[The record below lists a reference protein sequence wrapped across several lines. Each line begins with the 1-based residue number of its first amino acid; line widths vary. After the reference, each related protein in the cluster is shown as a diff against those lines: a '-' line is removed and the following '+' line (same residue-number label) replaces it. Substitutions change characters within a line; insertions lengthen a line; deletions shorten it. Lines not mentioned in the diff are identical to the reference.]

1 MQSKCLKFPQDW
13 HSTLD
18 STLDRLEKKW
28 GNNLTL
34 IFLEQFYLKQLY
46 KKFLLLT
53 LMFKKST
60 MYDV

>member
-1 MQSKCLKFPQDW
+1 MLDKC
-13 HSTLD
+13 
-18 STLDRLEKKW
+18 TLDRLEKKW

-60 MYDV
+60 MFDV